1 MTTPRPA
8 GAWHRTAR
16 AAGLLAPDGSVAP
29 TIFAEMSALAASTG
43 AINLGQGFPEDDGP
57 EFVRE
62 AAVSAIRAGVNQ
74 YPPGPGTPELLR
86 AVAQHQERRYGLHVD
101 PSSEVLVTAGATEA
115 ITATL
120 LALCEPGDE
129 VVTLEPFYDSHAA
142 AIALAGAVHRT
153 VPLRRAAVSTSTD
166 VREPA
171 AGREHAEPPA
181 RFALDVDA
189 LRENVGPQTR
199 IILVNTPHNPTGTVL
214 TREELEEIAAVA
226 QRHDVIVVTDE
237 VYEHLTFDGAA
248 HVPVATLPGMADR
261 TVTISSAG
269 KTFSLTGWKI
279 GWLHAR
285 ADLVTAIRTV
295 KQYLTYVNGA
305 PFQPAVAL
313 ALTDPRGEEAV
324 QALASSLA
332 RRRDLLCDGLVTAG
346 FDVVVPQGTYFV
358 VADGAPLGYDDGVDL
373 ARRLPELAGV
383 VGVPVSAFCRAGS
396 ETAALFRSSIRFT
409 FVKTEASIERATQ
422 QLAAMG
428 RG

>member
-16 AAGLLAPDGSVAP
+16 AAGLLGPDGAVAP
-29 TIFAEMSALAASTG
+29 TIFAEMSALAAATG
-43 AINLGQGFPEDDGP
+43 AVNLGQGFPEEDGP

-62 AAVSAIRAGVNQ
+62 AAVAAIRAGLNQ
-74 YPPGPGTPELLR
+74 YPPGPGTPELLH
-86 AVAQHQERRYGLHVD
+86 AVAQHQERRYGLSVA
-101 PSSEVLVTAGATEA
+101 PASEVLVTAGATEA

-153 VPLRRAAVSTSTD
+153 VPLRRTAGSTC
-166 VREPA
+166 
-171 AGREHAEPPA
+171 
-181 RFALDVDA
+181 FALDVDA
-189 LRENVGPQTR
+189 LRTTVGPQTR

-214 TREELEEIAAVA
+214 TRAELGEIAAVA
-226 QRHDVIVVTDE
+226 QQHDVIVVTDE
-237 VYEHLTFDGAA
+237 VYEHLTFDDAE

-285 ADLVTAIRTV
+285 ADRVTAIRTV

-313 ALTDPRGEEAV
+313 ALTDPRGDEAV
-324 QALASSLA
+324 RALRDSLA
-332 RRRDLLCDGLVTAG
+332 HRRDLLCDGLVAAG

-358 VADGAPLGYDDGVDL
+358 VADGAPLGYEDGAEL
-373 ARRLPELAGV
+373 ARRLPDLAGV
-383 VGVPVSAFCRAGS
+383 VGVPVSAFCHAGS
-396 ETAALFRSSIRFT
+396 ETASLLRSSIRFT
-409 FVKTEASIERATQ
+409 FVKTEASIERATR
-422 QLAAMG
+422 QLAAAG
-428 RG
+428 RADR

>member
-1 MTTPRPA
+1 MPARQARPPTSTWSTMTTPRPA
-8 GAWHRTAR
+8 GAWLRTAR
-16 AAGLLAPDGSVAP
+16 AAGLLGPDGSVAP
-29 TIFAEMSALAASTG
+29 TIFAEMSALAAATG
-43 AINLGQGFPEDDGP
+43 AVNLGQGFPEEDGP

-62 AAVSAIRAGVNQ
+62 AAVRAIRTGVNQ

-86 AVAQHQERRYGLHVD
+86 AVAAHQERRYGLHVD
-101 PSSEVLVTAGATEA
+101 PSTEVLVTAGATEA

-120 LALCEPGDE
+120 LALCDPGDE

-153 VPLRRAAVSTSTD
+153 VPLRRTTATP
-166 VREPA
+166 VR
-171 AGREHAEPPA
+171 
-181 RFALDVDA
+181 FTLDVDA
-189 LRENVGPQTR
+189 LRATVGPQTR
-199 IILVNTPHNPTGTVL
+199 VILVNTPHNPTGTVL
-214 TREELEEIAAVA
+214 TRAELQEIAAVA

-237 VYEHLTFDGAA
+237 VYEHLTFDGAE

-261 TVTISSAG
+261 TVTVSSAG

-324 QALASSLA
+324 QALADSLA
-332 RRRDLLCDGLVTAG
+332 RRRDLLCDGLVAAG

-373 ARRLPELAGV
+373 ARRLPGLAGV
-383 VGVPVSAFCRAGS
+383 VGVPVSAFCHAGS
-396 ETAALFRSSIRFT
+396 STADALRSSLRFT
-409 FVKTEASIERATQ
+409 FVKTEESIERATR

>member
-1 MTTPRPA
+1 MTTPRPT

-16 AAGLLAPDGSVAP
+16 AAGLLGADGSVAP
-29 TIFAEMSALAASTG
+29 TIFAEMSALAAATG
-43 AINLGQGFPEDDGP
+43 AVNLGQGFPEEDGP

-62 AAVSAIRAGVNQ
+62 AAVEAIRGGANQ

-86 AVAQHQERRYGLHVD
+86 AVAQHQERRYGLAVN
-101 PSSEVLVTAGATEA
+101 PASEVLVTAGATEA
-115 ITATL
+115 IAATL

-129 VVTLEPFYDSHAA
+129 VVTLEPFYDAHAA
-142 AIALAGAVHRT
+142 SIALAGAVHRT
-153 VPLRRAAVSTSTD
+153 VPLRRAAGSD
-166 VREPA
+166 
-171 AGREHAEPPA
+171 
-181 RFALDVDA
+181 RFALDVEA
-189 LRENVGPQTR
+189 LRSTVGPQTR

-214 TREELEEIAAVA
+214 TRAELEEVAAA
-226 QRHDVIVVTDE
+226 ARRHDAIVVTDE
-237 VYEHLTFDGAA
+237 VYEHLTFDGTE

-305 PFQPAVAL
+305 PFQPAVTL
-313 ALTDPRGEEAV
+313 ALTDPRGDEAV
-324 QALASSLA
+324 RALRDSLA
-332 RRRDLLCDGLVTAG
+332 HRRDLLCDGLVAAG

-358 VADGAPLGYDDGVDL
+358 VADGAPLGYDDGVAL

-383 VGVPVSAFCRAGS
+383 VGVPVSAFCHAGS
-396 ETAALFRSSIRFT
+396 ETESLFRSSIRFT
-409 FVKTEASIERATQ
+409 FVKTEASIERATR
-422 QLAAMG
+422 QLAAAG
-428 RG
+428 RATQ

>member
-1 MTTPRPA
+1 M
-8 GAWHRTAR
+8 
-16 AAGLLAPDGSVAP
+16 
-29 TIFAEMSALAASTG
+29 
-43 AINLGQGFPEDDGP
+43 
-57 EFVRE
+57 
-62 AAVSAIRAGVNQ
+62 
-74 YPPGPGTPELLR
+74 
-86 AVAQHQERRYGLHVD
+86 
-101 PSSEVLVTAGATEA
+101 TAGATEA

-166 VREPA
+166 VREHS

-181 RFALDVDA
+181 RFALDVEA
-189 LRENVGPQTR
+189 LRATVGPQTR

-214 TREELEEIAAVA
+214 TRPEVEEIAAVA

-237 VYEHLTFDGAA
+237 VYEHLTFDGTE
-248 HVPVATLPGMADR
+248 HIPVATLPGMADR

-373 ARRLPELAGV
+373 ARRLPEPRRGGRRSRQRVLPCRLGD
-383 VGVPVSAFCRAGS
+383 GSAVQVEHPLHLRQDRGEHRACNPAARRAGWPVNQHG
-396 ETAALFRSSIRFT
+396 LD
-409 FVKTEASIERATQ
+409 ASRLVGDDA
-422 QLAAMG
+422 
-428 RG
+428 RRP